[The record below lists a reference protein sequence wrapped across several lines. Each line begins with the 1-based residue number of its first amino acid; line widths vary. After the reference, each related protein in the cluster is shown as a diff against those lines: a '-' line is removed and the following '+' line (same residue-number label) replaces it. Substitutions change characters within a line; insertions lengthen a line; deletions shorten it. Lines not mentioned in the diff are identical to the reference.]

1 MKFHHD
7 WERICEFCKLLYEV
21 SRIPMQILDE
31 RSISHFHF
39 PSLPEFEGIGL
50 SHTISE
56 NLIAHAQQGPVLQTF
71 RSILLY
77 ACIPFQEDEQSCY
90 LILGPALLG
99 EISQNGISSVAPLY
113 SCQDTHRLYAA
124 ARRLPVHNT
133 VQFVRYAQMLYLTIF
148 GESIGLSDFFI
159 TQQKQLPQEAIERAL
174 ESSYFAQRELTNMPV
189 SFEHEQMFTECVKTG
204 NTAEL
209 KRLLDTYI
217 SGTAG
222 TLSSNPLRQSKDTC
236 IAIAAVI
243 ARAAIAGG
251 MSAESACR
259 LSDVYVQQVE
269 ACGEVKDVY
278 MLCARLVF
286 DLTERVA
293 NVQRQTAYSFPIT
306 QCVQYI
312 TDHLHE
318 ELSLQILA
326 EQVQLSPRYLSRL
339 FKQETGATI
348 TSYIQRARV
357 REAQNLLL
365 LSDESFLE
373 ISNFLHFVSQSYFI
387 QIFKRYTGMTPQQYR
402 KRGQRIFDTSKS
414 EVSISPRE
422 PRGKNDI

>member
-1 MKFHHD
+1 MKFHND

-21 SRIPMQILDE
+21 SQIPILILDE
-31 RSISHFHF
+31 CGSSRFF
-39 PSLPEFEGIGL
+39 CPSLPEFQGIGF
-50 SHTISE
+50 SQSIAE
-56 NLIAHAQQGPVLQTF
+56 NLIAHAKQCPVLQTYH
-71 RSILLY
+71 SILSY
-77 ACIPFQEDEQSCY
+77 ACISFFRDNRPYY

-99 EISQNGISSVAPLY
+99 EISQSKISSVAPLY
-113 SCQDTHRLYAA
+113 TCQDTHRLYNAA
-124 ARRLPVHNT
+124 KQLPIHNT
-133 VQFVRYAQMLYLTIF
+133 VQFIRYTQMLHLTIL
-148 GESIGLSDFFI
+148 GEGIGLSDFFI
-159 TQQKQLPQEAIERAL
+159 AQQEQLPQEAIDRAL
-174 ESSYFAQRELTNMPV
+174 ESSYFSQKELTNMPV

-209 KRLLDTYI
+209 KRLLDSYI

-269 ACGEVKDVY
+269 SCTEVKDVY

-293 NVQRQTAYSFPIT
+293 NLQKQNTYSEPVT
-306 QCVQYI
+306 QCIQHI

-318 ELSLQILA
+318 DLSLSILA
-326 EQVQLSPRYLSRL
+326 EQVQLSPRYLSHL
-339 FKQETGATI
+339 FKQETGSTI
-348 TSYIQRARV
+348 TSYIQQARV

-365 LSDESFLE
+365 LSDQSFLE

-402 KRGQRIFDTSKS
+402 KRGQRLSKAN
-414 EVSISPRE
+414 RL
-422 PRGKNDI
+422 G